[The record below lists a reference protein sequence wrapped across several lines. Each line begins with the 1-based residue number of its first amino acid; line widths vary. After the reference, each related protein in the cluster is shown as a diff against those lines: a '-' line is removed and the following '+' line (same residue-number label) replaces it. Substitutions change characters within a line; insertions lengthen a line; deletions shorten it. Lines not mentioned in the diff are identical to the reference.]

1 MKAMKKKASMKA
13 MKVAPKMIQP
23 PEAKKAMKGDLNAA
37 LDAFETLV
45 LEQKAKH
52 AGNTEVRQVLDMLAL
67 NYAAV

>member
-1 MKAMKKKASMKA
+1 MAAVQDAAPATFEKSSPTKAKR
-13 MKVAPKMIQP
+13 
-23 PEAKKAMKGDLNAA
+23 AMKGDLQTA

-52 AGNTEVRQVLDMLAL
+52 AGNAEVRQVLDMLAL